1 MIPTEKVG
9 KVKGRGGWRKWQ
21 PEAIQRASF
30 TKISSRSFAQ
40 SAPKT
45 K

>member
-21 PEAIQRASF
+21 PEAIQRGVF

-40 SAPKT
+40 SAAKT